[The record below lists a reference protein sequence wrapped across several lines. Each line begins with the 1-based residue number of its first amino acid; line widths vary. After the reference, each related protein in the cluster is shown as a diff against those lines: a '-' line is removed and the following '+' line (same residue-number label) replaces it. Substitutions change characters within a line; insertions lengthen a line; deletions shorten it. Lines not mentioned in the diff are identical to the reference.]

1 MKTKDIKET
10 FNAIANKH
18 NRKFKYKR
26 CIKNSE
32 QTVMFQAYHNENTV
46 WTNFFGLKLLDYNKK
61 TSIATWYCN
70 QEDINTINKYNL

>member
-1 MKTKDIKET
+1 MTIKDIKET

-18 NRKFKYKR
+18 NREYKYKR

-32 QTVMFQAYHNENTV
+32 QTVMFQAYHNEKTV
-46 WTNFFGLKLLDYNKK
+46 WTNFFGIKLLDYNKV
-61 TSIATWYCN
+61 TSIATWYCK